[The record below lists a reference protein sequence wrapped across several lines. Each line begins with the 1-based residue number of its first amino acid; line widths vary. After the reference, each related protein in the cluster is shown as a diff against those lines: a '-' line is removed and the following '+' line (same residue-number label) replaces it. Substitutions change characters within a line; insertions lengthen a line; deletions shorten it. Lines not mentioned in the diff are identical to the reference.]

1 MTERIRHVL
10 VVIPARN
17 ETETLRACLVSVE
30 RARHRIRHLARTRAV
45 LVLDACTDDS
55 ATIAAGFSDVT
66 ALSTDFANVGS
77 SRALGVEHGL
87 RQIDDDPAAVWI
99 ATTDA
104 DSMVSNGWLREHLS
118 AARSGADA
126 LVGSVVPLLDD
137 LDEARRTAWLA
148 SHSPGSTLGHVHGAN
163 LGVSADAYRA
173 AGGFAALA
181 EDEDVSLVE
190 RLRAAGAR
198 IAHTEREPVTTSS
211 RLNGRVAGGYA
222 RYLTELVTQR

>member
-1 MTERIRHVL
+1 
-10 VVIPARN
+10 
-17 ETETLRACLVSVE
+17 
-30 RARHRIRHLARTRAV
+30 
-45 LVLDACTDDS
+45 
-55 ATIAAGFSDVT
+55 
-66 ALSTDFANVGS
+66 
-77 SRALGVEHGL
+77 
-87 RQIDDDPAAVWI
+87 
-99 ATTDA
+99 
-104 DSMVSNGWLREHLS
+104 LS

-126 LVGSVVPLLDD
+126 LVGSVVPLLYD

-163 LGVSADAYRA
+163 LGVRADAYRA

-190 RLRAAGAR
+190 HLRAAGAR
-198 IAHTEREPVTTSS
+198 IAHTEHEPVTTSS